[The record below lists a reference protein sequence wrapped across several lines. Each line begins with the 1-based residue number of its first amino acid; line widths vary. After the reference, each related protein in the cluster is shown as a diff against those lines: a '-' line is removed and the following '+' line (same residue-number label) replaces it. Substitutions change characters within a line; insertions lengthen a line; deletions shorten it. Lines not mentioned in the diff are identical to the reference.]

1 MNGIQRIAKIFM
13 KIMEI
18 GHWVA
23 AGLMGA
29 VGILSAAAPQ
39 WLKFVMDVEALKE
52 EREISVYGFEVTAAN
67 SAGQINYVT
76 LLLLAIGGVI
86 IYVLMALVFRS
97 LNRIITTAADS
108 TPFQESNIRMLTWIG
123 RFCIL
128 IPVIGFVMSII
139 IRLVVG
145 ADAVEIS
152 IDQSGVVMGIVVL
165 CLTQYFVH
173 GAKLEKEV
181 DGLL

>member
-1 MNGIQRIAKIFM
+1 M
-13 KIMEI
+13 
-18 GHWVA
+18 
-23 AGLMGA
+23 
-29 VGILSAAAPQ
+29 
-39 WLKFVMDVEALKE
+39 
-52 EREISVYGFEVTAAN
+52 
-67 SAGQINYVT
+67 
-76 LLLLAIGGVI
+76 AIGGVI
-86 IYVLMALVFRS
+86 IYVRMALVFRS